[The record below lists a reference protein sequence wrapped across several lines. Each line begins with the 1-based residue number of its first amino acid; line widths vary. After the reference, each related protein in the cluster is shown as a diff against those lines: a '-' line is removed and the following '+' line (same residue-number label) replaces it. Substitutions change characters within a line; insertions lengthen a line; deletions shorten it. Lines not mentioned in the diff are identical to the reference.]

1 MQPDLTDPGLWILAS
16 AATAVIVTHAAWLAR
31 RFLPGQAVGK
41 GRRELVATLAWLIAA
56 LFYALLPILAW
67 RSGALSP
74 YLMGLGE
81 VEWAQSLASGMFL
94 ALLAAG
100 SLFTAWILGTRRP
113 HARAERPAPE
123 RNLAGAWLAPLD
135 AALLQGHWAFYRAG
149 AAGWLLIQSDTLTLA
164 DAAIMAPFRS
174 ALIADPFYWGSWLGM
189 VLIALEWII
198 NPFAREAL
206 RDPARRPYHL
216 LRAAIAVASTAVFVA
231 TRNFWLALLVSV
243 AVEFAAAVWRTLPQR
258 PLHDRGASGGLTPG

>member
-1 MQPDLTDPGLWILAS
+1 LQPDLTDSGLWILAS
-16 AATAVIVTHAAWLAR
+16 AATAIIVTHAAWLAR

-41 GRRELVATLAWLIAA
+41 AQRELAGTLAWLVAA
-56 LFYALLPILAW
+56 LFYALPPILAW

-81 VEWAQSLASGMFL
+81 VEWAQSLASGIFL

-100 SLFTAWILGTRRP
+100 ALFTAWILGTRRP
-113 HARAERPAPE
+113 YPPTERPRPE
-123 RNLAGAWLAPLD
+123 RSQASAWLAPLD
-135 AALLQGHWAFYRAG
+135 ATLLQWHWAFYRAG
-149 AAGWLLIQSDTLTLA
+149 AAGWLLIRGDTLPLA
-164 DAAIMAPFRS
+164 DAAILAPFRS
-174 ALIADPFYWGSWLGM
+174 AIIADLFYWGSWLGM
-189 VLIALEWII
+189 ALIALEWIL

-231 TRNFWLALLVSV
+231 TRDFWLALLAGVV
-243 AVEFAAAVWRTLPQR
+243 VEFAAAVWRPLPQR
-258 PLHDRGASGGLTPG
+258 PLHDRGASGG